1 MLLIETTFRF
11 CKIIQL
17 HARCHWSWSDEW
29 ALIIHKK
36 QFCPDT
42 LLTVVSVCLL
52 HFFVS
57 YASSASL
64 FSPTLI
70 CVTCTNKYSGRRLKN
85 HLIFTVFSPVYSNKV
100 WERKNSH
107 HKFSRI
113 RFWECLL
120 HLYILGLWPSASIT
134 LSETPILNFTLNL
147 SPWHVHCFVIRGKV
161 KWWQAKVLWNNSW
174 WHCRWKGRNRSW
186 QPKWLSSF
194 LPRLD
199 TFLAQEFWHRLKNAL
214 WWIGGVWNALLT
226 PWAWPLLAPWFITL
240 KISTWKEKSF
250 RLTV

>member
-1 MLLIETTFRF
+1 M
-11 CKIIQL
+11 
-17 HARCHWSWSDEW
+17 
-29 ALIIHKK
+29 
-36 QFCPDT
+36 
-42 LLTVVSVCLL
+42 SVCLL

-147 SPWHVHCFVIRGKV
+147 LPWHVHCFVIRGKV

-174 WHCRWKGRNRSW
+174 RHCRWKGRNWSW
-186 QPKWLSSF
+186 QPKWLCSF
-194 LPRLD
+194 S
-199 TFLAQEFWHRLKNAL
+199 A
-214 WWIGGVWNALLT
+214 
-226 PWAWPLLAPWFITL
+226 
-240 KISTWKEKSF
+240 STWYLFGTGVLTYNSDNIMLQLAKEKTGLIDKYLCPCTF
-250 RLTV
+250 